1 MQNWIAGLKNWALRL
16 EKEVVTL
23 YYAYRDPRTPW
34 YAKLFC
40 AYIITMTISPID
52 LIPDFIPVI
61 GYLDDALLLPLGI
74 WIAIKMIPVSVM
86 DEAREKA
93 RALPPDIMADKR
105 KSILLVISIWAIVI
119 SVIAL
124 VIYLIARRK

>member
-1 MQNWIAGLKNWALRL
+1 MQNWITGLRNWALRL
-16 EKEVVTL
+16 EKEVVAL

-52 LIPDFIPVI
+52 LIPDFIPFI
-61 GYLDDALLLPLGI
+61 GYLDDVLFLPLGI
-74 WIAIKMIPVSVM
+74 YIAIKMIPASVM

-93 RALPPDIMADKR
+93 RTLPPDVMADKR
-105 KSILLVISIWAIVI
+105 KSILLVISIWVIVI

-124 VIYLIARRK
+124 VIYSIARRK